1 MLSHESNM
9 AGAGRKNMPRWN
21 MASGLIAMALVACG
35 GGGGE
40 EASNATPKA
49 PAEPALAAKPAP
61 APAAPPVAVATM
73 SKDEMAKQVCF
84 FTPAEIQAALGFS
97 VQAGKPDTKMLS
109 YGRATCLYEGTE
121 NSLSIA
127 ADWIDPAQVAGARA
141 GMTRM
146 SGGGKTEQIPGDP
159 DAAYFHDQQDNGVS
173 LHYLRGN
180 IRMQVQATSSRTV
193 FATIKPKLLALKR
206 VP

>member
-1 MLSHESNM
+1 
-9 AGAGRKNMPRWN
+9 MPRWN
-21 MASGLIAMALVACG
+21 MVSGLIAMALVACG

-49 PAEPALAAKPAP
+49 PAKPAP
-61 APAAPPVAVATM
+61 AANPASAPAAPPVTAATM
-73 SKDEMAKQVCF
+73 SKDEMAKKVCF

-97 VQAGKPDTKMLS
+97 VQAGKPDTRMLS
-109 YGRATCLYEGTE
+109 YGRATCLYQGTE

-127 ADWIDPAQVAGARA
+127 ADWIDPAQVAGTRA

-146 SGGGKTEQIPGDP
+146 SGGGRVEQIPGDP

-180 IRMQVQATSSRTV
+180 IRIQVQATSSRTV